1 MKSNLESVRLTLGGV
16 LMKEGKMFDAM
27 DMFEQVKSPAGMFNL
42 AQVLFAS
49 LKDCTLQQ
57 KKTLSVI
64 SRVDDHNP

>member
-1 MKSNLESVRLTLGGV
+1 MKSNLESVRLALGGV

-49 LKDCTLQQ
+49 LRDSTVHCSKKQ
-57 KKTLSVI
+57 KSV
-64 SRVDDHNP
+64 SYKQS